1 MMRKPSPT
9 RPRFMPAFRLV
20 TLGMLVLATTL
31 GACGRI
37 GPPHQPA
44 GTRDY
49 YRTYPSPDR

>member
-1 MMRKPSPT
+1 MMSRPSPT
-9 RPRFMPAFRLV
+9 RPRIMRSLMLV
-20 TLGMLVLATTL
+20 TLGMLAMATTL

>member
-1 MMRKPSPT
+1 MMRRPSPT